1 MSLRQGSRGFLSA
14 VILHAWS
21 SGLTWAAITQ
31 RIIESRL
38 VKIKGDKNLT
48 DVCNCTALWWGR
60 TITLLLTSGTLTLL
74 IRFGVSTLLLL
85 LLAWPS
91 CFIRLRAAIGA
102 SKMPSCTM
110 RVASSSSR
118 PASFLPIVSQISL
131 HACSAWGLISP
142 ANSPNGNFSHPFIL
156 EVPSGSVSFQQWN
169 KLFSTV

>member
-14 VILHAWS
+14 VILQAWS
-21 SGLTWAAITQ
+21 SGLTWATITQ

-60 TITLLLTSGTLTLL
+60 TVTLLLTSGTLTLL
-74 IRFGVSTLLLL
+74 ILSGVLTLLLL

-91 CFIRLRAAIGA
+91 LFMRLRAANGA
-102 SKMPSCTM
+102 SKRPPCTM
-110 RVASSSSR
+110 RVASSPSR

-142 ANSPNGNFSHPFIL
+142 ANSPNGNFSHPLSWRFPVAL
-156 EVPSGSVSFQQWN
+156 
-169 KLFSTV
+169 